1 MNETFGPH
9 ERIRKRNDF
18 LFLYR
23 KGKRYRGIYFNLIYF
38 SNNLSFSRLAVVVS
52 KKIGNAVKRNKIK
65 RWMRSLF
72 RRNKD
77 LLKDSFDIIII
88 VKKEIQDVSWP
99 KLEEEYLS
107 AVESIC
113 NKNDSR

>member
-1 MNETFGPH
+1 MNETLGPH

-18 LFLYR
+18 LSIYK
-23 KGKRYRGIYFNLIYF
+23 KGKRYRGKYFNLIYF
-38 SNNLSFSRLAVVVS
+38 SNNLSFSRMAVVVS

-77 LLKDSFDIIII
+77 LLKDSFDIIFV
-88 VKKEIQDVSWP
+88 VKKEIHDATWI
-99 KLEEEYLS
+99 KLKGEYFS
-107 AVESIC
+107 VIKSIY
-113 NKNDSR
+113 NKNESQ

>member
-1 MNETFGPH
+1 MNETLGPH

-18 LFLYR
+18 LSLYK
-23 KGKRYRGIYFNLIYF
+23 KGKRYRGKYFNLIYF
-38 SNNLSFSRLAVVVS
+38 SNNLSFSRMAVVVS

-77 LLKDSFDIIII
+77 LLKDSFDIIFV
-88 VKKEIQDVSWP
+88 VKKEIQDATWI
-99 KLEEEYLS
+99 KLEEEYFS
-107 AVESIC
+107 AIESIY
-113 NKNDSR
+113 NKNESQ